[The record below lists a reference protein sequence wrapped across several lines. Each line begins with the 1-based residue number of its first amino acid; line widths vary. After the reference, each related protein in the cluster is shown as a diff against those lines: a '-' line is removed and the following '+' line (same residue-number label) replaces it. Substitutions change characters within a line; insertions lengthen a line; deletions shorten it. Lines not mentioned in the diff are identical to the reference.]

1 MNPLDLL
8 ITCIVLLIVAAMMV
22 SGGGPGTPLRIPVSS
37 R

>member
-8 ITCIVLLIVAAMMV
+8 ITGIFLLIVAAMIT
-22 SGGGPGTPLRIPVSS
+22 SGGGPGTPLRVPVLN